1 MSSILKY
8 SAAMLFAFVLIAIGV
23 LYYNHIKEDGK
34 LATDSIKSQSIKE
47 SSEQYNIS
55 FSFNGDR
62 SQIIDLI
69 KGNAELKLV
78 YSGSSEFTAK
88 LLNVDGSLLVNLADR
103 YGPFSEKII
112 AVIPET
118 GAYLLDVKTIGEWSL
133 NKE

>member
-78 YSGSSEFTAK
+78 YSGTSEFTAK

>member
-47 SSEQYNIS
+47 PSEQYNIS

-78 YSGSSEFTAK
+78 YSGTSEFTAK
-88 LLNVDGSLLVNLADR
+88 LLNVDGSLLVNLTDR